1 MSLRKSDPEQYLA
14 CESAMNVR
22 AALVVIPLA
31 LSACATTPLG
41 PTVQVMP
48 APGKPFSAFQDD
60 DVICRNFANSQV
72 AGGPEQ
78 ANANVVGSAVVGTL
92 LGAALGAAIGRGP
105 GAAIGAASGA
115 VIGTG
120 AGANGSAWSQMSIQ
134 QRYKHRIHAVHV
146 FARKSGARLQGY
158 RATAKLPAACAP
170 AALRLER
177 SLGISPAF
185 AAAPHSDSSHHHLA

>member
-1 MSLRKSDPEQYLA
+1 
-14 CESAMNVR
+14 MNVR

-134 QRYKHRIHAVHV
+134 QRYNIAYMQCMYPRGNQVP
-146 FARKSGARLQGY
+146 GY
-158 RATAKLPAACAP
+158 RVTALPPSYPPPAP
-170 AALRLER
+170 
-177 SLGISPAF
+177 P
-185 AAAPHSDSSHHHLA
+185 PP